1 MGSDFAPFF
10 ANLFLFFYESKWM
23 NCMKTANQGLARKLG
38 NIFRFIVDLTTV
50 SDGVEFENHLIEMH
64 LPEVILNKGNA

>member
-1 MGSDFAPFF
+1 
-10 ANLFLFFYESKWM
+10 
-23 NCMKTANQGLARKLG
+23 MKTANQGLARKLG